1 MQANGSIIF
10 SIFLIFAGA
19 AVLATVALY
28 ARQAM
33 IVAYIILGV
42 LLGPWGA
49 ALIDDPGWIEGVSEI
64 GIMFL
69 LYLLGINMVPR
80 QLWRMLGEALTV
92 TIVSCAIFT
101 AIGIATAFI
110 FGFLWHEA
118 LLIGGTLMFS
128 STIIALKLLPTT
140 TLHHQHTGQIIIAI
154 LLLQDIFA
162 IVVLLIIEGYALEGR
177 PFYGVARQMFAL
189 PLLVAIAYALERW
202 MIEPLIR
209 RFDQIQE
216 YIFLLV
222 IAWCLGIAELAAAL
236 GLSHE
241 IGAFIAGVALA
252 SCPVAM
258 FIADSL
264 RPLRD
269 FFLVLFFFSLGA
281 GFDPTM
287 IMTAA
292 LPGGLLALTMVLVK
306 PTVFK
311 MLLVRAGERRR
322 VSAEIGVRLGQGSE
336 FSLLIA
342 VLAFQSGFIGERA
355 SYVIQLSTLLSFIV
369 SSYWIVMRYPTPI
382 AVRDSLRRD

>member
-1 MQANGSIIF
+1 MTSGSVIF

-42 LLGPWGA
+42 ILGPWGA
-49 ALIDDPGWIEGVSEI
+49 GMIDDPGWIEDVSDI

-69 LYLLGINMVPR
+69 LYLLGINMLPQ
-80 QLWRMLGEALTV
+80 QLWQMLGEALSV
-92 TIVSCAIFT
+92 TLLSCAIFT
-101 AIGIATAFI
+101 SIGIGIAFT
-110 FGFLWHEA
+110 FGFVWHEA
-118 LLIGGTLMFS
+118 LLIGGTMMFS

-140 TLHHQHTGQIIIAI
+140 TLHHQHTGQIIISI
-154 LLLQDIFA
+154 LLLQDLFA
-162 IVVLLIIEGYALEGR
+162 ILVLLIIEGYGLGDN
-177 PFYGVARQMFAL
+177 PMYGVAREILAL
-189 PLLVAIAYALERW
+189 PVLIMIAYVLERW
-202 MIEPLIR
+202 LIEPLIA

-222 IAWCLGIAELAAAL
+222 IAWCLGIAELAATL

-252 SCPVAM
+252 TCPVSM

-269 FFLVLFFFSLGA
+269 FFLILFFFSLGA
-281 GFDPTM
+281 GFNPAM
-287 IMTAA
+287 VLQVA
-292 LPGGLLALTMVLVK
+292 LPAGLLALTMLLVK
-306 PTVFK
+306 PYIFK
-311 MLLVRAGERRR
+311 VLLVRAGERRR
-322 VSAEIGVRLGQGSE
+322 VSGEIGARLGQGSE

-342 VLAFQSGFIGERA
+342 VLAFESGFIGDRA
-355 SYVIQLSTLLSFIV
+355 SNVIQLATLVTFIA
-369 SSYWIVMRYPTPI
+369 SSYWIVMRHPTPI